1 LFKSLGITDYK
12 IFSVNVNSA
21 DVNKLLNNDQFLASF
36 LSQDARYMFPDIRAP
51 EIQFSG
57 ILPLPANTINFG
69 RIVAL
74 LGCGTSNFDSIYK
87 QLGIYGP
94 FNIDQSYSRSGLLGL
109 LADLTAPTSTFNNEC
124 TYPNT
129 KYDASSVSQLN
140 GSILGNIAL
149 TSGNIMKLAIS
160 SYGFLDMDNYVS
172 FITIGSSLNFY
183 GMGLGE
189 YFVCIG
195 LLVGT
200 LAQIVVYDKKK
211 RVKNIRARK

>member
-1 LFKSLGITDYK
+1 LGITDYK
-12 IFSVNVNSA
+12 IFSINVNSA
-21 DVNKLLNNDQFLASF
+21 DVNKLLNNDQFLAAF

-51 EIQFSG
+51 EVQFSG
-57 ILPLPANTINFG
+57 ILPVTNNTINFG

-74 LGCGTSNFDSIYK
+74 MGCGNSVFDSIYK

-94 FNIDQSYSRSGLLGL
+94 FNIDQSYSQSDAAGL
-109 LADLTAPTSTFNNEC
+109 LADLIATTTFTSEC

-129 KYDASSVSQLN
+129 KYDAPSTNQLN

-149 TSGNIMKLAIS
+149 TSENIIKLAIA
-160 SYGFLDMDNYVS
+160 SYGYLDMNNYVS
-172 FITIGSSLNFY
+172 FITVGSSLNFY

-200 LAQIVVYDKKK
+200 LAQIVIYDKKK
-211 RVKNIRARK
+211 RVKKIKARK